1 MLKTKFSHFRVTR
14 IVLILLLIFVVFP
27 SIQPAYRAYAAD
39 ADSGPAE
46 SIYEALISGDKVA
59 SDRTYAVPDKP
70 TVYLTFDDGPS
81 KYTPEVLDILRKE
94 EIPATFFV
102 VGEHVEGNPKLV
114 KRIVS
119 EGHALGNHSYNHTYK
134 KLYSDYKDFWKQV
147 EQTDRAIE
155 KAAGFRTGLMRAPG
169 GTAENF
175 DAFYFYYMKEAGYT
189 LYDWDI
195 DSEDS
200 KRTGVPAAEII
211 RSIRKAPLKHE
222 LTVLFHDGTG
232 HKETVKALP
241 EVIRYF
247 RDKGYAFAKL
257 DDRVKPAQFPV
268 RKAGRWHRS
277 APDEAEFARTTAAM
291 RDWAASVSV
300 SGGRTPVP
308 SGEEAAVGAGSVQP
322 RQAAPRLPL
331 TLTVDGRRTVLPPE
345 QALFREERLEV
356 PLRVLA
362 QQMGAKVSWDQSAL
376 TASVDYGFTRLDYN
390 LRDYTLSVRLWAGVT
405 AVYHLPNMRL
415 LEGSLYVPLRK
426 TVELLGGGI
435 LDYHA
440 DESGREVTISG
451 GTALFS
457 SKL

>member
-1 MLKTKFSHFRVTR
+1 MLRTKLSHFRFTR
-14 IVLILLLIFVVFP
+14 IALILLLIFVAFP
-27 SIQPAYRAYAAD
+27 SIQPVQKVYGAEAD
-39 ADSGPAE
+39 AEPAGN
-46 SIYEALISGDKVA
+46 IYEAVKSGSKVA
-59 SDRTYAVPDKP
+59 SDQTYAVPDKP

-81 KYTPEVLDILRKE
+81 KYTPEVLDILGKE
-94 EIPATFFV
+94 GVPASFFV
-102 VGEHVEGNPKLV
+102 VGEHVEDHPGLV

-119 EGHALGNHSYNHTYK
+119 EGHALGNHSYDHTYK
-134 KLYSDYKDFWKQV
+134 KLYSDYKGFWKQV

-211 RSIRKAPLKHE
+211 RSVRKAPLKHE

-268 RKAGRWHRS
+268 REARRWQRS
-277 APDEAEFARTTAAM
+277 TPGEADFARTAAAM
-291 RDWAASVSV
+291 REWAAAV
-300 SGGRTPVP
+300 SGGRPPVL
-308 SGEEAAVGAGSVQP
+308 SGEEAAVGAGSVRP
-322 RQAAPRLPL
+322 RQAEPRLPL

-356 PLRVLA
+356 LLRVLA
-362 QQMGAKVSWDQSAL
+362 QQLGAKVDWNQAAS
-376 TASVDYGFTRLDYN
+376 TASIDYGFTRLDYN

-415 LEGSLYVPLRK
+415 LDGSLYVPLRK

-440 DESGREVTISG
+440 DGSGREVTISG